1 MTELQNKTYTI
12 NIGTDDFKEIA
23 TGNDLFVDKTSFIST
38 LLGSGYKVTL
48 ITRPRRW
55 GKTLNMTM
63 LEYFFGISV
72 HKDGT
77 INEQEQSKKRD
88 VFAQLE
94 IGAHPDILETYL
106 GKFPVI
112 FVSFK
117 EIKGKNYEE
126 IENGVRELIYEV
138 FATHEYLLQSENLS
152 ERQKNL
158 FHKFIEEDF
167 DLAKLTSSLFHLS
180 EMLHTHFGQKVII
193 LIDEYDTPLN
203 DWYSLQLARD
213 TFGSEEDAY
222 FQDVLR
228 LFRGIF
234 SKALKGNK
242 HLEKSVVTG
251 ILRVAKANLF
261 SGLNNFGEDSILDKK
276 YAPHFGFTEAEVN
289 TLLHKSALD
298 KNPKTAQTLK
308 SWYNGYNIGGLTIYN
323 PWSIMN
329 CLENNGEFKAYWVGT
344 ASTALIEQ
352 ALVLD
357 KFQEE
362 MQILIDGGNV
372 EMIADPKMVFS
383 DIKSSPNA
391 LYNLLLFSGYL
402 TTNSIE
408 NAKAG
413 MYRCAVRIPNKEI
426 QEVFEVSSMDWI
438 TQKLKIDM
446 NEYNAFLDDL
456 LKGNIDAFTQ
466 KIKDYLEISASFF
479 ATGPKNAELFY
490 NGFIL
495 GLVSAVSAQYFVE
508 TERESGSGRADL
520 MLIPKNTAKYQNALI
535 LEFKFSKSE
544 ENLHLLAEQ
553 ALNQIESKNYKA
565 KIKAHENVVRT
576 LKVGIVFAGKN
587 VEVSFRE

>member
-23 TGNDLFVDKTSFIST
+23 TGNDLFVDKTSFISA

-94 IGAHPDILETYL
+94 IGDHPDILETYL

-117 EIKGKNYEE
+117 EIKGKNYEA

-138 FATHEYLLQSENLS
+138 FASHEYLLQSENLS
-152 ERQKNL
+152 ELQKNR
-158 FHKFIEEDF
+158 FKKFITKEF
-167 DLAKLTSSLFHLS
+167 DLAELQNGLFHLS
-180 EMLHTHFGQKVII
+180 EMLHTHFSQKVII

-203 DWYSLQLARD
+203 DWYALQLARD
-213 TFGSEEDAY
+213 TFGSEEDTY

-466 KIKDYLEISASFF
+466 KIKDYLEVSSSFF

-495 GLVSAVSAQYFVE
+495 GLVSAVSTQYFVE

-565 KIKAHENVVRT
+565 RIKAHENVGRT